1 LVVNGEPLTIVGV
14 ADPAYQQTD
23 NQTVFYAPLTIASRI
38 ARQADLLVN
47 SRSRWLNP
55 VARLKPGLAIGR
67 AQAEMDVL
75 AAHALMQPEDRK
87 RRGVLVS
94 PQARDPELAANS
106 LLFAAM
112 VLAVSTIL
120 LIACFNLANLLLA
133 RAVVRRREIG
143 VRLSLGATRAR
154 LIRQLL
160 TESILLAL
168 ASGALGILISF
179 AVVQLAWQAGMPG
192 LIGYSFH
199 PWVLVYCLAIS
210 LAAGIAFGLAPA
222 LQASKVDLQRAMRPD
237 AARGRTRPWSLR
249 NLLVITPLAIS
260 LVLLSATGL
269 SLRFMRSVSAT
280 GPTLDTP
287 HLLSLSFRLYLEGY
301 SESRTRTFQEDLL
314 ARLQSFPGVTSAALT
329 MEMPFFEDM
338 SGIPLATGAVER
350 TAPIPYNIVSPQFF
364 ETAGVK
370 VVRGR
375 ALNSSDTEGSPAVAV
390 VSEGV
395 AEQLWPGQNPL
406 GQRVRASG
414 SKAFFEVAGV
424 VIDIRDQ
431 TDLRHRPRP
440 TLYVAP
446 RQAQLFLG
454 TDTRWHDSDRP
465 WYELRFLIHTRTD
478 AAASKNTLRQLVRSA
493 DPSVYFDLATL
504 AEQIEAQYP
513 MHQTSAMLAV
523 LGGLA
528 MLMAAV
534 GIYAILTYA
543 VAQRTR
549 EIGIRMALGACHRE
563 VVALVMRNNLAV
575 ILCGLAL
582 GAAGALALS
591 RVLSALFAGFGS
603 LEPLTLLA
611 AIALLG
617 AVAALA
623 SYLPARKA
631 VRVDPITALRCE

>member
-1 LVVNGEPLTIVGV
+1 
-14 ADPAYQQTD
+14 
-23 NQTVFYAPLTIASRI
+23 
-38 ARQADLLVN
+38 
-47 SRSRWLNP
+47 
-55 VARLKPGLAIGR
+55 
-67 AQAEMDVL
+67 
-75 AAHALMQPEDRK
+75 
-87 RRGVLVS
+87 
-94 PQARDPELAANS
+94 
-106 LLFAAM
+106 
-112 VLAVSTIL
+112 
-120 LIACFNLANLLLA
+120 
-133 RAVVRRREIG
+133 
-143 VRLSLGATRAR
+143 
-154 LIRQLL
+154 
-160 TESILLAL
+160 
-168 ASGALGILISF
+168 
-179 AVVQLAWQAGMPG
+179 
-192 LIGYSFH
+192 
-199 PWVLVYCLAIS
+199 
-210 LAAGIAFGLAPA
+210 
-222 LQASKVDLQRAMRPD
+222 MRPD

-287 HLLSLSFRLYLEGY
+287 RLLSLSFRLYLEGY

-314 ARLQSFPGVTSAALT
+314 ARLQSFPGVTSAALA

-591 RVLSALFAGFGS
+591 RVLSALFAGFGG